1 MRKKVLVGLVVGLV
15 LVAGGLYASNMA
27 FKLNYT
33 LFGTDQ
39 TVQGFTTL
47 GLPYN
52 QQTNLVN
59 AFDLLNDIG
68 GTAVV
73 AQIQRFNPQN
83 NGVVAYS
90 GLSGTPFPIV
100 PAEGYLVQL
109 RPGVATR
116 SYIIVGSH
124 DPSKV
129 VVFDGAGTNGSL
141 SGFSFYSHP
150 YHAISNDASALLN
163 ELGGTAAIA
172 QIQRF
177 NPADN
182 SISSYNGLSGTPF
195 ALVPGS
201 GYYVQLRPGV
211 PSVQFIPAHY

>member
-33 LFGTDQ
+33 LFGDDQ
-39 TVQGFTTL
+39 TATGFTTL
-47 GLPYN
+47 GLPFN
-52 QQTNLVN
+52 QQTNIVN

-73 AQIQRFNPQN
+73 SQIQRFNPGT
-83 NGVVAYS
+83 NGVVPYT
-90 GLSGTPFPIV
+90 GLAGAPYPIV
-100 PAEGYLVQL
+100 PAEAYLVQL

-124 DPSKV
+124 DPSRV

-150 YHAISNDASALLN
+150 YHAISNDANELIL
-163 ELGGTAAIA
+163 ELGGTAAIS

-177 NPADN
+177 NPTDN
-182 SISSYNGLSGTPF
+182 SVTSYNGLAGAAF
-195 ALVPGS
+195 ALAPGQ
-201 GYYVQLRPGV
+201 GYFVQLRPGV